1 MKKVILAFMVI
12 LATSISTANDDL
24 AASMKVIGE
33 QFKVLAGAIQS
44 KNFTENELVAI
55 ETMQAAISE
64 AALVYPDEAT
74 DEAAK
79 EQYSRW
85 MAELM
90 NLAITMET
98 EAEIALGQDP
108 QDLSGVIQ
116 TLMAMNELRKEAH
129 FVFRPE

>member
-1 MKKVILAFMVI
+1 MKKLFVTFMV
-12 LATSISTANDDL
+12 LVATSTATANDDL

-44 KNFTENELVAI
+44 KSFTEEELVAI
-55 ETMQAAISE
+55 KTMQMAISE
-64 AALVYPDEAT
+64 AALTFPDEAT
-74 DEAAK
+74 DEASK

-90 NLAITMET
+90 NLAMTMEA
-98 EAEIALGQDP
+98 EAEVALAQEP

-129 FVFRPE
+129 SVFKPE